1 MIPLTNYDF
10 CTTLQ
15 CGAQQLWLL
24 IHNPMHLF
32 DVISIY
38 IYTTINQTSLAKDWR
53 PSSPHYCPKH
63 MNKVVKRIR
72 SHPQFTMASM
82 GRIEIHG
89 FSSI

>member
-32 DVISIY
+32 DVISSSIY
-38 IYTTINQTSLAKDWR
+38 IYHHKPNQSSKGLETIKPTLLPQTHEQSRKKNQV
-53 PSSPHYCPKH
+53 PSPIYHGI
-63 MNKVVKRIR
+63 NG
-72 SHPQFTMASM
+72 SHRNSWIF
-82 GRIEIHG
+82 
-89 FSSI
+89 